1 MTAPRPRRAALL
13 AAAVLLPVAL
23 QALGLLNPDVPI
35 IDCEER
41 YNAGHALALAR
52 HPAALLRLQY
62 RDFCGGCTLVSVLG
76 AGPLALLP
84 PVFATW
90 KLVALGFTG
99 LLGGAGAW
107 LLDRR
112 AGRPAAVAFVALV
125 ALMPWNY
132 LRLSLLSW
140 GNHVEVGVLSVAA
153 LALVAVPGR
162 RAGAVAGGVCGVGL
176 WTGFS
181 MGPLLVG
188 ILVGLCLR
196 RAWHV
201 LPAFGAGLLVAP
213 ALWLAQWAAAGT
225 TAFGTIYVAGES
237 TPDLWRA
244 PDKLATLLRPQQ
256 VAGLFGLPE
265 PRWGVALGYGWVGSL
280 CVALV
285 AAARRPGVGRDA
297 AAVVFAWLGAYL
309 AVGFSLEVPPWPEV
323 ASPPGLRYAAPLYPA
338 AFLVLAAVA
347 GGWWGA
353 GRRGAAAALL
363 AVPLAGGL
371 AARAATLTR
380 PFPDAFAFRLQAADI
395 PYFRFQA
402 SYMLRPEEHA
412 GCATPRPALQ
422 GVHAYAEGRRAA
434 AAALERGLD
443 LSGIRPPADR
453 PPGPWA
459 EGVGGQTIDSL
470 DGGSTG
476 ALSLLAETARSTAV
490 LGPQA
495 QARAV
500 DEAVWRRVWRSKRWS
515 LGKGDIAAL
524 DGAGLAARAAAV
536 GAVRGPH
543 AAVLRDAVLSAHG
556 RRWARELARTAQP
569 TRLAGPP
576 GIDPEL
582 AGPFWAGAGE
592 GLGAEWGPRASIPRP
607 SGLAGGPPEAAF
619 LEGYVRG
626 AARQWRGEIGP
637 PALSAQAG
645 ADLGA
650 PRWWGPPSA
659 LLCPCGSTCE

>member
-280 CVALV
+280 CVWRWS
-285 AAARRPGVGRDA
+285 RRPGGRGWA
-297 AAVVFAWLGAYL
+297 GT
-309 AVGFSLEVPPWPEV
+309 PPRSCLPGSGPTSRS
-323 ASPPGLRYAAPLYPA
+323 ASPWRSRP
-338 AFLVLAAVA
+338 
-347 GGWWGA
+347 
-353 GRRGAAAALL
+353 GRRSRPRRGSGTPPRSTRRRSSCSRRSRADGGG
-363 AVPLAGGL
+363 PAGV
-371 AARAATLTR
+371 A
-380 PFPDAFAFRLQAADI
+380 P
-395 PYFRFQA
+395 
-402 SYMLRPEEHA
+402 
-412 GCATPRPALQ
+412 PRRCSRCRSR
-422 GVHAYAEGRRAA
+422 GGSRRGRR
-434 AAALERGLD
+434 
-443 LSGIRPPADR
+443 P
-453 PPGPWA
+453 
-459 EGVGGQTIDSL
+459 
-470 DGGSTG
+470 
-476 ALSLLAETARSTAV
+476 
-490 LGPQA
+490 
-495 QARAV
+495 
-500 DEAVWRRVWRSKRWS
+500 
-515 LGKGDIAAL
+515 
-524 DGAGLAARAAAV
+524 
-536 GAVRGPH
+536 
-543 AAVLRDAVLSAHG
+543 
-556 RRWARELARTAQP
+556 
-569 TRLAGPP
+569 
-576 GIDPEL
+576 
-582 AGPFWAGAGE
+582 
-592 GLGAEWGPRASIPRP
+592 
-607 SGLAGGPPEAAF
+607 
-619 LEGYVRG
+619 
-626 AARQWRGEIGP
+626 
-637 PALSAQAG
+637 
-645 ADLGA
+645 
-650 PRWWGPPSA
+650 
-659 LLCPCGSTCE
+659 